1 MPPAFVPSHI
11 TLFGAA
17 HTAVSM
23 LPVLIGLYFYI
34 AKGTIDLKTGLG
46 KTYWALS
53 LVGAI
58 SALFIFH
65 HGGFGPGHVV
75 SIAMIVTLLL
85 AALAVWIVKTK
96 TRTIEIILTSLSYF
110 FLWFFVT
117 TETLT
122 RFPVA
127 KPFASDPAAPAL
139 IPVRLGMLI
148 VMVIG
153 IWLQVRAEKKRAA
166 A

>member
-1 MPPAFVPSHI
+1 MPFVPSHI
-11 TLFGAA
+11 TPFGAA

-23 LPVLIGLYFYI
+23 LPVLIGLYLYLV
-34 AKGTIDLKTGLG
+34 KGTIDLKTIPG
-46 KTYWALS
+46 KTYWGLS
-53 LVGAI
+53 LIGAI

-85 AALAVWIVKTK
+85 AALVTWIVKTK
-96 TRTIEIILTSLSYF
+96 TRTLEIIFVALSYF

-127 KPFASDPAAPAL
+127 RPFASDPAAPAL
-139 IPVRLGMLI
+139 IPVRLPLLVIMVVGI
-148 VMVIG
+148 V
-153 IWLQVRAEKKRAA
+153 LQIRAETKKAA
-166 A
+166 V